1 MKKKNPVAKHAKS
14 TTSGSGPHKDRKK
27 SLKRGETKHKKEKFN
42 EVSMTPEKLIK
53 LRKLKAL
60 NHTKDGML
68 SLHGDDV
75 RNHANRADHHIKK
88 AKALQNKM
96 KVTPFNRV
104 KEDIEDTRLRS
115 IHPMDRGSEDEY
127 DMEGSYVKNQIH
139 TMLRVLTHLE
149 HALDDDENLPEWVED
164 KMSQAKGML
173 VSVMDYIISEKEMA
187 LDSETGE
194 EGHMMAENKR
204 FIVKRNSYEA
214 KLLESLS
221 RAIYKLR

>member
-1 MKKKNPVAKHAKS
+1 
-14 TTSGSGPHKDRKK
+14 
-27 SLKRGETKHKKEKFN
+27 
-42 EVSMTPEKLIK
+42 
-53 LRKLKAL
+53 
-60 NHTKDGML
+60 
-68 SLHGDDV
+68 
-75 RNHANRADHHIKK
+75 
-88 AKALQNKM
+88 M